1 MRPRRTH
8 DSNCVFSLE
17 GGTEDNDLWLRKVRD
32 QDGGIV
38 LCSCWVPT
46 DDERAQIAAGANV
59 ELIVWGEGHPPVAM
73 RVVTY
78 PLGAPPPEK
87 DDG

>member
-8 DSNCVFSLE
+8 DSNSVFSLP

-32 QDGGIV
+32 SDGDII

-46 DDERAQIAAGANV
+46 EAERKALAAGHNV
-59 ELIVWGEGHPPVAM
+59 ELIVWGEAHPPVAM
-73 RVVTY
+73 RVVSY
-78 PLGAPPPEK
+78 PIGAPPEAV
-87 DDG
+87 GG